1 MDNYR
6 ILLAGRNRSLIDHFF
21 IQLDDDFDCMTTST
35 RPEDILN
42 HIDTIRFDAFI
53 YCIQKEDREDYP
65 MMMGYKEKLA
75 ARGVTFIVAGHKD
88 ECDHFSDVTGH
99 MAVYSYAIPI
109 PMSDVM
115 STVREASDRHRAK
128 MIDIES
134 RISGANA
141 AISEQGAQAVT
152 VHNGSS
158 QTQDATAQEG
168 SYRDQEKEGTFG
180 ATARSEATD
189 KTGTTARS
197 EAADKTGTTTQ
208 PQSNVQ
214 TSMAAHDDIDA
225 WDEQTEQESD
235 EPRKR
240 VLVIDDDPMVLKL
253 IQGHLGEHYDVASA
267 ISGKVAYRFMAS
279 RSVDLILLDYEMPEE
294 NGPQVYENIRKME
307 GEIRNVP
314 IVFLTGVTEREKLVK
329 ALSLKPNGYL
339 PKPINGTKLVST
351 VSKLIG

>member
-21 IQLDDDFDCMTTST
+21 IQLDDEFECMTTST

-42 HIDTIRFDAFI
+42 HIDSIRFDAFI
-53 YCIQKEDREDYP
+53 YCVQKEDREDYP
-65 MMMGYKEKLA
+65 MLMGYKEKFLRKGIA
-75 ARGVTFIVAGHKD
+75 FMVAGYKD
-88 ECDHFSDVTGH
+88 ECDNFQKVTGR
-99 MAVYSYAIPI
+99 MAVYNYNIPI
-109 PMSDVM
+109 AMGDVM
-115 STVREASDRHRAK
+115 ASVRESEGKYKAAMAS
-128 MIDIES
+128 IEAQM
-134 RISGANA
+134 RGIKTTEA
-141 AISEQGAQAVT
+141 AAAPGNTQEKAPATQEADSFGEAAGSQVSQNVSEQP
-152 VHNGSS
+152 
-158 QTQDATAQEG
+158 
-168 SYRDQEKEGTFG
+168 
-180 ATARSEATD
+180 
-189 KTGTTARS
+189 
-197 EAADKTGTTTQ
+197 ADGPK
-208 PQSNVQ
+208 
-214 TSMAAHDDIDA
+214 
-225 WDEQTEQESD
+225 
-235 EPRKR
+235 RR

-267 ISGKVAYRFMAS
+267 ISGKVAYKFMAS
-279 RSVDLILLDYEMPEE
+279 KSVDLILLDYEMPEE

>member
-21 IQLDDDFDCMTTST
+21 IQMDDEFECMTTST

-42 HIDTIRFDAFI
+42 HIDAVKFDAFI

-65 MMMGYKEKLA
+65 MIMGYKEKFLR
-75 ARGVTFIVAGHKD
+75 RGVAFMAAGYKD
-88 ECDHFSDVTGH
+88 ECDNFQKVTGR
-99 MAVYSYAIPI
+99 MAVYSYNIPI

-115 STVREASDRHRAK
+115 SAVREAAEK
-128 MIDIES
+128 YKTAM
-134 RISGANA
+134 A
-141 AISEQGAQAVT
+141 AIEAQINGMKAAGAGTAPA
-152 VHNGSS
+152 SDAA
-158 QTQDATAQEG
+158 QTAAPAAQEAAA
-168 SYRDQEKEGTFG
+168 QPAE
-180 ATARSEATD
+180 EA
-189 KTGTTARS
+189 KR
-197 EAADKTGTTTQ
+197 
-208 PQSNVQ
+208 
-214 TSMAAHDDIDA
+214 
-225 WDEQTEQESD
+225 
-235 EPRKR
+235 R

-253 IQGHLGEHYDVASA
+253 IKGHLGEHYDVASA
-267 ISGKVAYRFMAS
+267 ISGKVAYKFMENK
-279 RSVDLILLDYEMPEE
+279 SVDLILLDYEMPEE

-339 PKPINGTKLVST
+339 PKPINGPKLVST